1 MGFFYFLHTFAVGY
15 CWALTMMTMTSAWLR
30 KVTMSAWLR
39 KVTMSAWLWKV
50 TMSAWLR
57 KVAEGCGRLQLRC
70 IVIGLEVTKQKTKWI
85 QRCECKAR
93 C

>member
-1 MGFFYFLHTFAVGY
+1 MGVDDDDDDGY
-15 CWALTMMTMTSAWLR
+15 DDDDECMA
-30 KVTMSAWLR
+30 
-39 KVTMSAWLWKV
+39 WKV
-50 TMSAWLR
+50 TMSAWLGRLRKVDDECMAR